1 MRVLLFETAHD
12 DGLRRWAIS
21 VADIVEILPVVR
33 WRPIIGGPPCALGLF
48 ERQQTLVP
56 LIDLPMKLGAEPVTP
71 RLGSRIVVVRVP
83 ITAGAHALLGLLVES
98 MIGLSSI
105 DFAGSGSHSGFDA
118 QGDAPVGRVTTAEG
132 TTVQLVRV
140 EHVLSESERAAILVS
155 CAGEATT

>member
-1 MRVLLFETAHD
+1 MRVLLFETVHD

-33 WRPIIGGPPCALGLF
+33 WRPIVGGPECALGLF

-56 LIDLPMKLGAEPVTP
+56 LIDMSMKLGAEPVTP
-71 RLGSRIVVVRVP
+71 RLGSRIVVVRVA
-83 ITAGAHALLGLLVES
+83 TAASTSTLLGLLVES

-105 DFAGSGSHSGFDA
+105 DFHGSGSHSGFDA
-118 QGDAPVGRVTTAEG
+118 HGDSSVGRVTTSEG

-140 EHVLSESERAAILVS
+140 EHVLSESEQAAILPS
-155 CAGEATT
+155 STDEAKA